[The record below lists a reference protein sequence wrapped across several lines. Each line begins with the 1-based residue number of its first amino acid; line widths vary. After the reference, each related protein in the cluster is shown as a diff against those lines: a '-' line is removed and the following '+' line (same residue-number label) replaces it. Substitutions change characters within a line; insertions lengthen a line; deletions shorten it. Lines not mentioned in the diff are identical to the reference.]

1 MIGAS
6 ETWFDNVKTL
16 LEQDTTLVINAGCT
30 FEYNMNTLVDNITM
44 TGAQITRTDA
54 AGNSYPPFQK
64 LFPIDTVIKPNRP
77 LRAGI
82 KYAIVGDVGSGSYR
96 NPKASQY
103 ALDYRTYYP
112 GAETTYKYYVSDK
125 NTGLDVTATYPKTIL
140 TNKIVVR
147 FELAH
152 STPPTWTIYNGA
164 TQLAT
169 GTNTSIAAF
178 GTTNAGTVT
187 IYYNGTS
194 WSTTEPTTPAAPVNM
209 TSLRVT
215 AGAVSGKYIG
225 LIEMSPRWVIDTTSR
240 IVNFTISAET
250 SSNADDVLPVGLVS
264 ANSLSMS
271 MVSYEDPREVV
282 AFDKSMTFDATK
294 TYLYKRVE
302 VAPYYK
308 VYHSSGTLSD
318 SVGTYYRINQGI
330 FYVDNW
336 SIEEFGDVS
345 LTALDG
351 AKILQEMTAP
361 SIVCKEFSTIS
372 ILRTLLDNIGFTN
385 YNFNTTASDKSIFAP
400 RYWWTDDGRTVWEA
414 IQQLCRDSQMV
425 AVLDDKNVLQFY
437 TREFLFNSSDPI
449 DWNFRYDASGSN
461 LPNILSF
468 NKNDLSSAN
477 QVKVLW
483 SSVTSN
489 EYLGNAQ
496 PLWKSSVSDLGA
508 LSLDENLP
516 STRTASTTPNYM
528 TLRAVVQNEASRGQ
542 ILDSFSG
549 YVVIDSEIIEYD
561 AVQYFY
567 YDLNGSKQ
575 EVWIEDYPMALKYLG
590 QGQAGASNYG
600 PNNRYR
606 IKTRGAFGTSPAN
619 HYANAQ
625 GILDSWSG
633 YEVKLA

>member
-1 MIGAS
+1 MIS
-6 ETWFDNVKTL
+6 HPNIDQIKTI
-16 LEQDTTLVINAGCT
+16 LEQDTTLVINSGCT

-44 TGAQITRTDA
+44 TGAQISRTDA
-54 AGNSYPPFQK
+54 AGNTYQPFKK
-64 LFPIDTVIKPNRP
+64 LFPIDTVVKPNRP
-77 LRAGI
+77 LKAGI

-96 NPKASQY
+96 NPRASQY
-103 ALDYRTYYP
+103 TIDYRTYYP

-125 NTGLDVTATYPKTIL
+125 GTGLDVTATYPKTIL

-164 TQLAT
+164 TQIAT
-169 GTNTSIAAF
+169 GTSANIKAF
-178 GTTNAGTVT
+178 GQPDAGTVT

-194 WSTTEPTTPAAPVNM
+194 WSTTEPSTPATPVNM

-225 LIEMSPRWVIDTTSR
+225 LIEMSPRWVVDTTNKV
-240 IVNFTISAET
+240 VNFTVSKES

-271 MVSYEDPREVV
+271 MISYEDPREVI
-282 AFDKSMTFDATK
+282 AFEKTMTFDATK

-302 VAPYYK
+302 VIPYFK
-308 VYHSSGTLSD
+308 LYHSAGPLSD
-318 SVGTYYRINQGI
+318 SGGNYERINQGI
-330 FYVDNW
+330 FYLDNW
-336 SIEEFGDVS
+336 SIEEFGDISV
-345 LTALDG
+345 TALDG

-372 ILRTLLDNIGFTN
+372 IMRNLLDNIGFTN
-385 YNFNTTASDKSIFAP
+385 YNFNTTSSDKSVFAP
-400 RYWWTDDGRTVWEA
+400 RYWWTDDGRTVWES

-425 AVLDDKNVLQFY
+425 AFFDENNILQFY

-449 DWNFRYDASGSN
+449 DWNFRYETSGNN

-468 NKNDLSSAN
+468 NKQDLSSAN

-483 SSVTSN
+483 NSVTSN

-496 PLWKSSVSDLGA
+496 PLWKSSLADLGA
-508 LSLDENLP
+508 LSLEENLP
-516 STRTASTTPNYM
+516 ASRNASTTPNYM
-528 TLRAVVQNEASRGQ
+528 TLRAVVQNEGSKGQ

-567 YDLNGSKQ
+567 YDSNGTKQ

-600 PNNRYR
+600 PNDRYR
-606 IKTRGAFGTSPAN
+606 IKTRGAFDTKVVD
-619 HYANAQ
+619 HYADAQ
-625 GILDSWSG
+625 GILNGWTG